1 MEPTTAT
8 PSTARIALKY
18 GLFIGLGLI
27 IYYLISQ
34 LAGLATSTAAGMI
47 GTVISGAILIIGIV
61 YAIKD
66 FKSQND
72 GFMSYGQG
80 LGLGALASAVAG
92 LISGVF
98 SSIYISFID
107 NSAIKQALDM
117 QRQKMEEQG
126 NLDDA
131 QIDQAMSYAEQF
143 SSPGMILVISML
155 WMLFIGFILS
165 LIISAVMKNER
176 NEFV

>member
-34 LAGLATSTAAGMI
+34 LAGLAANTTAGMI
-47 GTVISGAILIIGIV
+47 GTVISAVILIVGIV

-66 FKSQND
+66 FKSQNN

-92 LISGVF
+92 LISGIF
-98 SSIYISFID
+98 SSIYVSFID
-107 NSAIKQALDM
+107 DSSMKQAMDM

-126 NLDDA
+126 MDDA
-131 QIDQAMSYAEQF
+131 QIDQAMAIAEQF
-143 SSPGMILVISML
+143 SGPGMILVISML
-155 WMLFIGFILS
+155 SMLFIGFILS

-176 NEFV
+176 SEFI

>member
-18 GLFIGLGLI
+18 GLFIGLGLV
-27 IYYLISQ
+27 IYYLIFQ
-34 LAGLATSTAAGMI
+34 LAGLATNTTASMFGM
-47 GTVISGAILIIGIV
+47 VISAIILIVGIV
-61 YAIKD
+61 FAIKD

-72 GFMSYGQG
+72 GFMTYGQG

-92 LISGVF
+92 LINGVF
-98 SSIYISFID
+98 SYIYMSFID
-107 NSAIKQALDM
+107 NSVMKQAMDM

-126 NLDDA
+126 LDDA
-131 QIDQAMSYAEQF
+131 QIDQAMAMAEQF
-143 SSPGMILVISML
+143 SGPGMILVSSIFFMA
-155 WMLFIGFILS
+155 FIGFILS

>member
-34 LAGLATSTAAGMI
+34 LAGLANNPTAGMI
-47 GTVISGAILIIGIV
+47 GMVISAGILVVGIV

-80 LGLGALASAVAG
+80 LGLGALASAVSG
-92 LISGVF
+92 LISGIF
-98 SSIYISFID
+98 SSIYVSFID
-107 NSAIKQALDM
+107 NSAMKQAMDM
-117 QRQKMEEQG
+117 QRQQMEEKG
-126 NLDDA
+126 MDDA
-131 QIDQAMSYAEQF
+131 QIDQAMAIAEQF
-143 SSPGMILVISML
+143 SGPGTILVISIL
-155 WMLFIGFILS
+155 TMLFIGFILS